1 MTGSIQTKNGK
12 YYAVI
17 NLIDNNGKRKQKWI
31 STGLEIKG
39 NKKKAEQFLRD
50 KIKEFELQKNI
61 VSVDMLFTD
70 YIVLWLDTIKISV
83 DEITYKGYK
92 WMCDAHI
99 LPYFTGKKIKLCD
112 MSRNHIQDYINY
124 KFENGR
130 LDSKGGL
137 SPKTLK
143 EHKLIINSV
152 LKEAVK
158 NDLISKN
165 PCEFVKLPSI
175 QHREPTFYTKQ
186 QVSELFIAIANEDLY
201 PLIYLTIIFGLR
213 RSEVL
218 GLKWDSV
225 DFDRKFI
232 TIKHT
237 VVNYRGTVEKDT
249 TKNKTSRR
257 TYPMNDYVEKMLL
270 DIKSKENENR
280 CLFGK
285 EYINNDYIFKWNNG
299 KPFSPDYITAKF
311 SKLLKENN
319 LPHIRFH
326 DLRHTCASLLIDNN
340 YQLKDIQEWLGHA
353 DIQTTANIYGHI
365 DIERKKTISNSM
377 VDMFV

>member
-70 YIVLWLDTIKISV
+70 YIVLWLNTIKISV

-112 MSRNHIQDYINY
+112 ISRKHIQDYINY

-130 LDSKGGL
+130 LDNKGGL

-186 QVSELFIAIANEDLY
+186 QVSELLTAIENEDLY

-218 GLKWDSV
+218 GLKWDSI

-237 VVNYRGTVEKDT
+237 VVNYRGAVEKDT

-270 DIKSKENENR
+270 DIKRKENDNR

-285 EYINNDYIFKWNNG
+285 EYINNDYIFKWKNG
-299 KPFSPDYITAKF
+299 KQYSPDYITAKF
-311 SKLLKENN
+311 SKLLKQNN

-326 DLRHTCASLLIDNN
+326 DLRHTCASLLIDSN

-365 DIERKKTISNSM
+365 DIERKKSISNSM

>member
-99 LPYFTGKKIKLCD
+99 LPYFTSKKIKLCD
-112 MSRNHIQDYINY
+112 ISRNHIQDYINY

-130 LDSKGGL
+130 LDNKGGL

-186 QVSELFIAIANEDLY
+186 QVSELLTAIKKEDLY

-365 DIERKKTISNSM
+365 DIERKKNISNSM

>member
-17 NLIDNNGKRKQKWI
+17 NLINNNGKRKQKWI

-99 LPYFTGKKIKLCD
+99 LPYFTSKKIKLCD
-112 MSRNHIQDYINY
+112 ISRNHIQDYINY

-130 LDSKGGL
+130 LDNKGGL

-186 QVSELFIAIANEDLY
+186 QVSELLTAIENEELY

-270 DIKSKENENR
+270 DIKRKENENR

-365 DIERKKTISNSM
+365 DIERKKNISNSM

>member
-17 NLIDNNGKRKQKWI
+17 NLTDINGKRKQKWI
-31 STGLEIKG
+31 STGFEIKG

-61 VSVDMLFTD
+61 ISIDMLFAD
-70 YIVLWLDTIKISV
+70 YIVLWLDSIKISV

-92 WMCDAHI
+92 WVCDAHI
-99 LPYFTGKKIKLCD
+99 LPYFTSKKIKLCD
-112 MSRNHIQDYINY
+112 ISRNHIQDYINY

-130 LDSKGGL
+130 LDNNGGL

-158 NDLISKN
+158 NNLVSKN

-186 QVSELFIAIANEDLY
+186 QVSELLTAIENEELY

-257 TYPMNDYVEKMLL
+257 TYPMNKYIEKMLL
-270 DIKSKENENR
+270 DIKCKENNNR
-280 CLFGK
+280 RLFGK

-299 KPFSPDYITAKF
+299 KPYSPDYITAKF
-311 SKLLKENN
+311 SKLLKQNN

-326 DLRHTCASLLIDNN
+326 DLRHTCASLLIDSN

-365 DIERKKTISNSM
+365 DIERKKNISNSI
-377 VDMFV
+377 VDMFA

>member
-50 KIKEFELQKNI
+50 KIKEFELRKNI

-70 YIVLWLDTIKISV
+70 YIVLWLNTIKISV

-112 MSRNHIQDYINY
+112 ISRKHIQDYINY

-130 LDSKGGL
+130 LDNKGGL

-186 QVSELFIAIANEDLY
+186 QVSELLTAIENEELY

-218 GLKWDSV
+218 GLKWDSI

-237 VVNYRGTVEKDT
+237 VVNYRGAVEKDT

-270 DIKSKENENR
+270 DIKRKENDNR

-285 EYINNDYIFKWNNG
+285 EYINNDYIFKWKNG
-299 KPFSPDYITAKF
+299 KQYSPDYITAKF
-311 SKLLKENN
+311 SKLLKQNN

-326 DLRHTCASLLIDNN
+326 DLRHTCASLLIDSN

-365 DIERKKTISNSM
+365 DIERKKSISNSM